1 MTTLTAEGFQFAAH
15 DTVVRFEAT
24 HSDDVALQAIRS
36 TRQFHQRALL
46 EDVGRRLP
54 EHACVVDV
62 NAGAGNHT
70 VFFSR
75 IVGASTIAIEADRSS
90 LRTLRN
96 HVELNDLGTRV
107 EVQDCT
113 PGASSNIEARTR
125 SIDDIVGHRQVSL
138 VRFGAERLSPAAVQ
152 GALRTLVRCRPWVL
166 IEDGAAALSMTID
179 SLLRPLGYRIVRRY
193 EDTSACLLEAVDVRA
208 GAADAIRAGDRARL
222 PHTTQ
227 VVAGMATVAGNEL
240 ALRATVVSLLPQIDR
255 LYLYLNGFTAAPRF
269 VAENPKI
276 IWTLDPDG
284 KRYGDAGKFWG
295 LPQAKDAIYL
305 TCDDDITYP
314 PDFVA
319 SMIRELAALDGRAIV
334 GVHGSLVLQPCAAYY
349 EMKGRAVFNY
359 EHALM
364 RRRQV
369 HIAATNS
376 AVFHSSVVTMTLADF
391 EQPNMAAIWLAKF
404 ARSAKLPAYVVPRPD
419 RWLTSLEVTRP
430 TIYQESVT
438 RTGSAYD
445 SSRHQDRVLATLYPL
460 SIARADQADRPV
472 ATFLVAHSAKGL
484 ADAIEAARRRDRDP
498 IVFVLDESDSDLVR
512 QAAHQVRFQ
521 CEIHVIRSSDGPETR
536 RAIEG
541 LLTSAAEVRVFEV
554 RVSSTI
560 EIDGNAWRKL
570 LAAPPAYSLEAQH
583 VAPKAA
589 VVPAAK
595 PMPPTPPRAGGPF
608 QGSARYWE
616 SRYATGGNSGAGS
629 YSFFA
634 EFKAEVLNA
643 FVAEQRVQTV
653 IEFGSGDGHQLSLAT
668 YPAYLGFDV
677 SDTAIAHCRKVFAAD
692 PSRRFLPADQCAG
705 HRADL
710 SMSLDVIFHLVEDN
724 VFDLYMRNLFAASL
738 RYVVIYASDRDD
750 NSGKDGPHVRH
761 RHFSKWIA
769 EHAPQW
775 RLLRHVP
782 NKYPYHGDHTK
793 GSFAEF
799 FFYEKA

>member
-1 MTTLTAEGFQFAAH
+1 MTTLTAEVFQFAAH
-15 DTVVRFEAT
+15 DMVVRFEAT
-24 HSDDVALQAIRS
+24 HSDGVAMQAIRS
-36 TRQFHQRALL
+36 SRQFHQRALL

-54 EHACVVDV
+54 ERACVVDV

-75 IVGASTIAIEADRSS
+75 IIGASTIAIEADRSS
-90 LRTLRN
+90 LRTLRT
-96 HVELNDLGTRV
+96 HVELNDLDASV
-107 EVQDCT
+107 EVHDCM
-113 PGASSNIEARTR
+113 PGASSNTEGKTR
-125 SIDDIVGHRQVSL
+125 SIDDIVGHRHVAL
-138 VRFGAERLSPAAVQ
+138 VRFGQERLSPAVLQ

-166 IEDGAAALSMTID
+166 IEDGAAALSTPID

-208 GAADAIRAGDRARL
+208 SAADAIRPRDRVRL
-222 PHTTQ
+222 PHTAQ

-240 ALRATVVSLLPQIDR
+240 ALRATVVSLLPQVDR
-255 LYLYLNGFTAAPRF
+255 LYLYLNGFTTAPRF

-276 IWTLDPDG
+276 TWTLDPDG

-295 LPQAKDAIYL
+295 LPQAKDAIYI

-314 PDFVA
+314 PDFAA

-334 GVHGSLVLQPCAAYY
+334 GVHGSLVLQPCAGYY
-349 EMKGRAVFNY
+349 EMKGRAVFNF

-369 HIAATNS
+369 HITATNA
-376 AVFHSSVVTMTLADF
+376 AVFHSSVVTMTLDDF
-391 EQPNMAAIWLAKF
+391 EHPNMADIWLAKF
-404 ARSAKLPAYVVPRPD
+404 ARGAKLPAYVVPRPE

-460 SIARADQADRPV
+460 SIARAEQADRPV
-472 ATFLVAHSAKGL
+472 ATVLVAHSAKGL
-484 ADAIEAARRRDRDP
+484 GDAIEAARRRDRDP
-498 IVFVLDESDSDLVR
+498 VVVVLDDSGDDLVK

-521 CEIHVIRSSDGPETR
+521 CEIHVIRPSDGPDTR

-541 LLTSAAEVRVFEV
+541 LLASAAKVRVFEV
-554 RVSSTI
+554 EASSTA
-560 EIDGNAWRKL
+560 EIDGNAWRRL
-570 LAAPPAYSLEAQH
+570 FAAPPVGAVEAQL
-583 VAPKAA
+583 VAPRAA
-589 VVPAAK
+589 SVPTSR
-595 PMPPTPPRAGGPF
+595 PMPPTPARAGGPF

-616 SRYATGGNSGAGS
+616 ERYATGGNSGAGS

-634 EFKAEVLNA
+634 EFKAEILNA
-643 FVAEQRVQTV
+643 FVAEHGVQTV

-677 SDTAIAHCRKVFAAD
+677 SDTAIDHCRKVFAAD
-692 PSRRFLPADQCAG
+692 PTRRFLPVDHCAG

-710 SMSLDVIFHLVEDN
+710 AMSLDVIFHLVEDS
-724 VFDLYMRNLFAASL
+724 VFDLYMRNLFAASH
-738 RYVVIYASDRDD
+738 RYVAIYASDRDD

-761 RHFSKWIA
+761 RLFSKWIA
-769 EHAPQW
+769 LHAPEW
-775 RLLRHVP
+775 KLMRHVP